1 MRQLGGVRGVAAY
14 HIWAGNFPLPS
25 CQESEG
31 NLEGE
36 GYKTGKQ
43 IVLIFEIHQHVIDV
57 DLLRAIS
64 IFLNCGKVEIGRKVG
79 NPDTWVYRLR
89 VSSQKDILN
98 TLLPILQESS
108 FMLNKRQHNWRLFL
122 EACEMVKNKQ
132 HTSQEGQDILQSIRS
147 QLSSQLSFEEKLKL
161 PKSST
166 PLNEKRVT
174 GFTDA
179 EGHFSFIIPKNDNG
193 NWLSPIFSFSISQ
206 ETSELDFIKSL
217 VEFFRC
223 GNVYTKK
230 NTWAILFYSQQKK
243 DLTEKILP
251 FFETNKLQT
260 IKQLSFLRWK
270 KALNICYNNKPL
282 LNEHKEELNNLL
294 LDISHKRPKK

>member
-1 MRQLGGVRGVAAY
+1 L
-14 HIWAGNFPLPS
+14 
-25 CQESEG
+25 EE
-31 NLEGE
+31 EGE

-230 NTWAILFYSQQKK
+230 KKKHLSNPIL
-243 DLTEKILP
+243 
-251 FFETNKLQT
+251 
-260 IKQLSFLRWK
+260 
-270 KALNICYNNKPL
+270 
-282 LNEHKEELNNLL
+282 
-294 LDISHKRPKK
+294 

>member
-1 MRQLGGVRGVAAY
+1 
-14 HIWAGNFPLPS
+14 
-25 CQESEG
+25 
-31 NLEGE
+31 
-36 GYKTGKQ
+36 
-43 IVLIFEIHQHVIDV
+43 
-57 DLLRAIS
+57 
-64 IFLNCGKVEIGRKVG
+64 
-79 NPDTWVYRLR
+79 
-89 VSSQKDILN
+89 
-98 TLLPILQESS
+98 
-108 FMLNKRQHNWRLFL
+108 
-122 EACEMVKNKQ
+122 MVKNKQ

-230 NTWAILFYSQQKK
+230 KKNT
-243 DLTEKILP
+243 
-251 FFETNKLQT
+251 
-260 IKQLSFLRWK
+260 
-270 KALNICYNNKPL
+270 
-282 LNEHKEELNNLL
+282 
-294 LDISHKRPKK
+294 